1 MHEIFHAVVHAL
13 EHSIL
18 IFPTLLIS
26 YLIIEYIENKTSN
39 RFEKSKLLNSKFSPL
54 VASVMG
60 TVPQC
65 SFSVVMTDL
74 YSKKKIAVSTL
85 IAIYLATSD
94 EAVPILLS
102 SGKVADLLMLLI
114 TKFIIATIVGYII
127 MFVTFVFTKKQLST
141 INTNI
146 HTDSVTIVDSESDS
160 RSNEESTH
168 DHEHDEHEHHDDEH
182 EHDEIESEHSLHLGC
197 CGHHIENEGTE
208 QIDIMHIIFHSLK
221 VFGFI
226 VAVNIVMN
234 ILIEFIGTDT
244 ITGFLENSSIFQPFI
259 AGLIGLIPNCAS
271 SIVITE
277 LYVVGGLHFGAM
289 VAGLCTNAGIAMV
302 LLFKQNKNIKQ
313 NIAILLGLY
322 LISTIVGLLLSFIP
336 FM

>member
-18 IFPTLLIS
+18 IFPTLLVS

-39 RFEKSKLLNSKFSPL
+39 RFEKSKLLKGKFSPL
-54 VASVMG
+54 IASVMG

-74 YSKKKIAVSTL
+74 YSKKRIALSTL

-102 SGKVADLLMLLI
+102 SGKISDLLMLLI
-114 TKFIIATIVGYII
+114 AKFIIATIVGYII
-127 MFVTFVFTKKQLST
+127 MLLSMLFGKHALST
-141 INTNI
+141 
-146 HTDSVTIVDSESDS
+146 H
-160 RSNEESTH
+160 EEEHHH
-168 DHEHDEHEHHDDEH
+168 DEHDEHEHDEHEHEEDEH
-182 EHDEIESEHSLHLGC
+182 SEEESHMDHLGC
-197 CGHHIENEGTE
+197 CGHHIEDNGKNE
-208 QIDIMHIIFHSLK
+208 IDIMHIIFHSLK

-226 VAVNIVMN
+226 VAVNIIMN
-234 ILIEFIGTDT
+234 ILIEYIGTEN
-244 ITGFLENSSIFQPFI
+244 ISNFLASASIFQPFV

-277 LYVVGGLHFGAM
+277 LYIVGGLHFGAM
-289 VAGLCTNAGIAMV
+289 LAGLCTNAGIAMV
-302 LLFKQNKNIKQ
+302 LLFKQNKNMKE
-313 NIAILLGLY
+313 NISILLGLY
-322 LISTIVGLLLSFIP
+322 LVSSLIGVLLSFIP